1 MKMEIEKYIEITKN
15 KRGLKLSVSGTIRR
29 STNKKGRLSK
39 LEIFSLQEINRLYYE
54 GREAWLKGDL
64 ETVAELFGIL
74 V

>member
-1 MKMEIEKYIEITKN
+1 MEIKKYIELTKN
-15 KRGLKLSVSGTIRR
+15 KPGLKLSVSGVIRR

-39 LEIFSLQEINRLYYE
+39 MEIFSLQEINRLYYE

-64 ETVAELFGIL
+64 ETVAEIFGLL